1 MACTAP
7 LGPGATWNLEEETRL
22 VGPTPT
28 TAERETHAMGGRV
41 FPCKNA
47 QPLHGSQLLT
57 YWPGNERHRLQE
69 LPLQVRHVND
79 TPPVMPSCSPSR
91 AAGSGGS
98 TPLRSAADQRPSSR
112 SRKGVVLSSPSPRPS
127 LARCAL
133 KTPSYGG
140 SREKVNPR
148 DLFTF
153 SYKFST
159 DIPMSETQ
167 GASIDEYLQNSP
179 RIVGAVFP
187 DQRKEERSTIVPLA
201 AVFLSGRM
209 ERAALAHPIPLPV
222 GVAGDRHALR
232 QQVRR
237 EGVPPNVPVHATSLL
252 LMEVTDYKLN
262 GLDSNAMPSHLA
274 LTVRGLMYP
283 QRQREG
289 KKSLKGH
296 VEMTVG
302 FDLPP
307 VLALVPESIIRGV
320 GETVL
325 RQMAEQMKQDLGTG
339 LAADF
344 KKYRREKLTERRTS
358 P

>member
-1 MACTAP
+1 MA
-7 LGPGATWNLEEETRL
+7 GNLEEE
-22 VGPTPT
+22 P
-28 TAERETHAMGGRV
+28 

-47 QPLHGSQLLT
+47 QPSSLSASYLLAQAGRSRSGEGT
-57 YWPGNERHRLQE
+57 PQTPGNYRCICSRLDMSSSSSMLR
-69 LPLQVRHVND
+69 LPPCRPAVH
-79 TPPVMPSCSPSR
+79 PVCR
-91 AAGSGGS
+91 GAGSSGGS
-98 TPLRSAADQRPSSR
+98 THPLRSSSR
-112 SRKGVVLSSPSPRPS
+112 SRPSS
-127 LARCAL
+127 LTAACAL
-133 KTPSYGG
+133 KTPSNGG
-140 SREKVNPR
+140 SRGKVNPR

-153 SYKFST
+153 SHKFST

-167 GASIDEYLQNSP
+167 GASIDEYLRNSP

-187 DQRKEERSTIVPLA
+187 DQRKRRKINDEEWSVQLLPIRFL
-201 AVFLSGRM
+201 FLS
-209 ERAALAHPIPLPV
+209 ASPV
-222 GVAGDRHALR
+222 IVMRFVSKSGGK
-232 QQVRR
+232 
-237 EGVPPNVPVHATSLL
+237 EYPPNVPVHATSLL

-289 KKSLKGH
+289 RKSLKGH

-307 VLALVPESIIRGV
+307 VLALVPASIIRGV

-325 RQMAEQMKQDLGTG
+325 RQMAEQMKQDMDTG

-344 KKYRREKLTERRTS
+344 NKYRREKLTERRSS

>member
-1 MACTAP
+1 MS
-7 LGPGATWNLEEETRL
+7 
-22 VGPTPT
+22 
-28 TAERETHAMGGRV
+28 M
-41 FPCKNA
+41 
-47 QPLHGSQLLT
+47 LHL
-57 YWPGNERHRLQE
+57 
-69 LPLQVRHVND
+69 
-79 TPPVMPSCSPSR
+79 PSCRPAVHPVYR
-91 AAGSGGS
+91 GAGSGGS
-98 TPLRSAADQRPSSR
+98 TPLRSAPDQRPGSR
-112 SRKGVVLSSPSPRPS
+112 SRKGVVLSSPSPRS
-127 LARCAL
+127 LLTTTCAL

-187 DQRKEERSTIVPLA
+187 DQRKRRKINDEEWSVQLLPIQFL
-201 AVFLSGRM
+201 FLS
-209 ERAALAHPIPLPV
+209 ASPV
-222 GVAGDRHALR
+222 IVMRFVSKSGGK
-232 QQVRR
+232 
-237 EGVPPNVPVHATSLL
+237 EYPPNVPVHATSLL

-262 GLDSNAMPSHLA
+262 GLDSNAMPSHLV

-289 KKSLKGH
+289 RKSLKGH

-325 RQMAEQMKQDLGTG
+325 RQMAEQMKQDFDTG

>member
-1 MACTAP
+1 MSI
-7 LGPGATWNLEEETRL
+7 
-22 VGPTPT
+22 
-28 TAERETHAMGGRV
+28 
-41 FPCKNA
+41 
-47 QPLHGSQLLT
+47 LH
-57 YWPGNERHRLQE
+57 
-69 LPLQVRHVND
+69 LPSYRPAVH
-79 TPPVMPSCSPSR
+79 PVYR
-91 AAGSGGS
+91 GAGSGGS
-98 TPLRSAADQRPSSR
+98 TPLRSAADQRPSSDSRR
-112 SRKGVVLSSPSPRPS
+112 SRKGLALSSPSS
-127 LARCAL
+127 LTTTCAL
-133 KTPSYGG
+133 KTPSSYGG
-140 SREKVNPR
+140 SREKVNNPR

-187 DQRKEERSTIVPLA
+187 DQRKRRKINDEEWSVQLLPIQFL
-201 AVFLSGRM
+201 FLS
-209 ERAALAHPIPLPV
+209 ASPV
-222 GVAGDRHALR
+222 IVMRFVSKSGGK
-232 QQVRR
+232 
-237 EGVPPNVPVHATSLL
+237 EYPPNVPVHATSLL
-252 LMEVTDYKLN
+252 LMETDYKLN

-289 KKSLKGH
+289 RKSLKGH

-325 RQMAEQMKQDLGTG
+325 RKMAEQMKQDMDTG

-344 KKYRREKLTERRTS
+344 KKYSREKLTERRTS